1 MNKPRLTDP
10 EIEMLVILIEECSE
24 LQKVAS
30 KMIRFGRDSEKTE
43 QLAEEIG
50 DIQCMIDLLHEFD
63 LVSFNEIDE
72 RVQIKKEKLRE
83 YSNIFLT

>member
-30 KMIRFGRDSEKTE
+30 KIIRFGRDADKTD

-72 RVQIKKEKLRE
+72 RAHKKKEKLKK

>member
-24 LQKVAS
+24 LQKVAY

-63 LVSFNEIDE
+63 LVSFSEIDE

-83 YSNIFLT
+83 YSNILLT

>member
-10 EIEMLVILIEECSE
+10 EIEMLIILIEECSE
-24 LQKVAS
+24 LQKVVS
-30 KMIRFGRDSEKTE
+30 KIIRFGRDSEKTE

-72 RVQIKKEKLRE
+72 RAQRKKEKLRE